1 MVDKHIVYIF
11 AKCFNLETLQ
21 MYEKFYNYIHM
32 EKEKKIV
39 VDFRVK
45 KVLLK
50 LGSYPTIRRALS
62 GEADTPQKIAIR
74 AEAIILGGVIQ
85 EPKIQQ
91 SEESNNAASNCT
103 PLI

>member
-1 MVDKHIVYIF
+1 LVVYAKAYIF
-11 AKCFNLETLQ
+11 AKCFKLETMQ
-21 MYEKFYNYIHM
+21 MYEKFYNNIHM

-45 KVLLK
+45 KELLK

-74 AEAIILGGVIQ
+74 AEAITLGGVIQ
-85 EPKIQQ
+85 EPKIIQ
-91 SEESNNAASNCT
+91 SEESNNTGSDCT